1 MKSTLRNLLTTAA
14 ALALTAGAALAENV
28 IIGHFGSPTPMQVA
42 RAAGAFDAATGWTIE
57 WRQFGSGTEVIAA
70 MASGDV
76 QVAELG
82 SSPLAIGASQGVE
95 YQLFMIAQGLGTAE
109 SLIATKASGI
119 TTLEGLKGKSIAVP
133 VGSTAHYSLMGGLSH
148 AGIAEAD
155 VTIVNLPADQIA
167 AAWDSGQVD
176 AAFIWEPVQNQI
188 LQTGTFIL
196 GADQTA
202 AWGFP
207 TFDGWVVNS
216 AFAAANAD
224 AMVAFAKTMNAANM
238 AYLADPAAWTA
249 DSAEVKTIAEVT
261 GAAADQVPNILK
273 GFTFI
278 PLADQ
283 MGASWLGGAAAN
295 MKTTADFLVVAGRID
310 AAVDDYAGFVNTA
323 IAEAAK

>member
-1 MKSTLRNLLTTAA
+1 MTTTLKRLMIGAA
-14 ALALTAGAALAENV
+14 TLALTAGAALAENV

-42 RAAGAFDAATGWTIE
+42 RAEGTFDAATGWTIE

-82 SSPLAIGASQGVE
+82 SSPLTIGASQGVD

-109 SLIATKASGI
+109 SLIAKADSGI
-119 TTLEGLKGKSIAVP
+119 AKLEDIKGKRVAVP
-133 VGSTAHYSLMGGLSH
+133 VGSTAHYSLMGALAH
-148 AGIAEAD
+148 VGIAESD
-155 VTIVNLPADQIA
+155 VTIVNLASDQIA

-188 LQTGTFIL
+188 LQTGTFIV

-202 AWGFP
+202 AWGYP

-216 AFAAANAD
+216 EFAAANQD
-224 AMVAFAKTMNAANM
+224 ALVAFAKTMNEANM

-249 DSAEVKTIAEVT
+249 DSDPVKKIAEIT
-261 GAAADQVPNILK
+261 GAAPDQVPNILK

-283 MGASWLGGAAAN
+283 MSETWMGGAAAN
-295 MKTTADFLVVAGRID
+295 MKATADFLVKAGRID
-310 AAVDDYAGFVNTA
+310 AAADDYAAFVNTA